1 MIPFFQGMMDV
12 NELHA
17 ERVRQ
22 QQQQHMSTRQA
33 ATRAGT
39 VPPQHMTHRSRTH
52 MRNCPALQV
61 ASAPQPATAGILPI
75 PEHIHHQVC
84 LCFSYSCT
92 CIDSDLEIVPGSM
105 IAWAKVPPMTS
116 VRNY

>member
-1 MIPFFQGMMDV
+1 MIALFQGMMDV

-33 ATRAGT
+33 AAGAGT

-92 CIDSDLEIVPGSM
+92 VTLRLRQVQ
-105 IAWAKVPPMTS
+105 
-116 VRNY
+116 